1 MTLEMRILI
10 FLSFL
15 LVMTKQEL
23 KIPYMDSLFVEVPHY
38 DINFQTY
45 QCNNI
50 KFQKREWV
58 DLLLVI
64 CQNRNLINQ
73 MPNDWKINYNKY

>member
-15 LVMTKQEL
+15 LEMTKQEL

-38 DINFQTY
+38 DTNFQTY

-50 KFQKREWV
+50 KF
-58 DLLLVI
+58 
-64 CQNRNLINQ
+64 
-73 MPNDWKINYNKY
+73 

>member
-15 LVMTKQEL
+15 LEMTKQEL

-38 DINFQTY
+38 DTNFQTY

-50 KFQKREWV
+50 KFQKWQWV
-58 DLLLVI
+58 DPLLVI
-64 CQNRNLINQ
+64 CQNRSLINE
-73 MPNDWKINYNKY
+73 MSKEWKIDYNKY